1 MKSSLFDRIEKAP
14 RPDFGDILSRSFK
27 LYGQVW
33 VEGLIHCLIA
43 VAIAIPVMLIAYI
56 PLFPMYAEILSDGR
70 YIGDFDPSV
79 PWLIG
84 YILALFV
91 ASLIINV
98 CVYAI
103 TAHFFAVLKK
113 KDLGTQEDVGGYFSY
128 LQGNFGKLFVLNLA
142 SAGIAI
148 LAVALCYLP
157 IFYVM
162 VPLQLLVAI
171 FAFNPDLSV
180 SDMIRASF
188 RLGNRF
194 WLIIFGLIILCSII
208 AQLGILLCGIGI
220 LATAFFA
227 YVPIYNVY
235 KDTIGFSEDNASSDT
250 DLIE

>member
-1 MKSSLFDRIEKAP
+1 MESSLFDRIEKAP

-27 LYGQVW
+27 LYGDVW
-33 VEGLIHCLIA
+33 VEALVHCLIT
-43 VAIAIPVMLIAYI
+43 VLIAVPVALIVYI
-56 PLFPMYAEILSDGR
+56 PLFPVYADILSEGR
-70 YIGDFDPSV
+70 YAGEFDPSV

-84 YILALFV
+84 YILAIFA

-98 CVYAI
+98 FVYAI

-162 VPLQLLVAI
+162 VPLQLVVAI
-171 FAFNPDLSV
+171 FAFNPGLSV
-180 SDMIRASF
+180 SDMIRAAF

-194 WLIIFGLIILCSII
+194 WLIIFGLIILSSLI

-220 LATAFFA
+220 LATAFFTNI
-227 YVPIYNVY
+227 PIYYVY
-235 KDTIGFSEDNASSDT
+235 KDTVGFPEAASTADT
-250 DLIE
+250 GLIE